1 MIKVAIQVFLLLCL
15 CSCQM
20 AVTRQLRCEQ
30 PSKRSVRNMPLPK
43 TYGSIQM
50 AARYAMP
57 YHKNINDENG
67 YFSYAAAVSPCVSGL
82 VFRPISDFTEVFGGL
97 QVCSSRQGMKFQ
109 YAEGGVR
116 VIDRCIN
123 DVGMMDLMVGAAFN
137 ATQNWQIRIAPS
149 VFYAYLWAQES
160 SSTNGVSGNGYY
172 NSVVNW
178 QSDWNYK
185 KWGTALHVQSS
196 VKLIRALYFDLSASA
211 QFTPAP
217 ELSGTITLSSG
228 AAPAKDYT
236 ASQRPYLWNVGAG
249 FSFCFGK

>member
-1 MIKVAIQVFLLLCL
+1 MIKRVIYASLLLGL

-30 PSKRSVRNMPLPK
+30 PTKRSVRNMPLPK
-43 TYGSIQM
+43 IYASIQM
-50 AARYAMP
+50 GSRYAMP
-57 YHKNINDENG
+57 YRKNINDENG
-67 YFSYAAAVSPCVSGL
+67 YFSYAAAVSPVLSGL
-82 VFRPISDFTEVFGGL
+82 VFRPISDFIEVFGGL
-97 QVCSSRQGMKFQ
+97 QVGSSRQGMKFQ
-109 YAEGGVR
+109 FADGGIR

-123 DVGMMDLMVGAAFN
+123 DVGTIDLMMGAAFN

-149 VFYAYLWAQES
+149 VFYAFLWAQEN

-185 KWGTALHVQSS
+185 TWGAALQVQSS

-211 QFTPAP
+211 QFKQSP
-217 ELSGTITLSSG
+217 ELRGTITLSSG
-228 AAPAKDYT
+228 SAPAKDYT
-236 ASQRPYLWNVGAG
+236 ASQRPYLWYAGAG
-249 FSFCFGK
+249 LSFRFGN